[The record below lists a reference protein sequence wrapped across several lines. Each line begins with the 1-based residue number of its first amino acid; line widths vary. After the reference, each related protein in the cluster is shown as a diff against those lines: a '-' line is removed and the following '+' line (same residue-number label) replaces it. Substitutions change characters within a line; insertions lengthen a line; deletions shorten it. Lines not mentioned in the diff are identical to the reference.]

1 MIVQIVPHLPPP
13 DEGVGSFALVL
24 ADLLRARWALESRFL
39 VASPSWSAGPEVE
52 GTAAAARLPAAEP
65 GTLRRAIE
73 EAAGDRQ
80 ATVLLH
86 YAGYG
91 YHPRG
96 CPAWLVEELKQ
107 WTARDGRRLVT
118 VFHEVYATGPPW
130 RSSFWLSPVQRR
142 LAGILARH
150 SAGLV
155 TSLGIYRRN
164 LLRRAPGRE
173 VRVLPVFSTVGEPS
187 AVPPLAD
194 RARRLVL
201 FGGPGIRGRA
211 YRWLAAPLAETCRAL
226 GIEEI
231 CDVGPPV
238 ADRPDRIDGVPVRS
252 LGILPAA
259 EVSGLLRESL
269 AGFVAYPAPFLAKS
283 TVFAA
288 YCAHGMLPVSAWHR
302 RRREFDPPP
311 PCWRPVSGRLGD
323 PQAVAGR
330 ARAWYAGH
338 CLDRHAEAYREL
350 LLP

>member
-1 MIVQIVPHLPPP
+1 VIVQIVPHLPPP
-13 DEGVGSFALVL
+13 DEGVGGFALVL
-24 ADLLRARWALESRFL
+24 ADLLRARWGLESRFL
-39 VASPSWSAGPEVE
+39 VASPAWSPGPEVA
-52 GTAAAARLPAAEP
+52 GTAAARLPAAEP
-65 GTLRRAIE
+65 GALRRAIE
-73 EAAGDRQ
+73 EAGERQ
-80 ATVLLH
+80 ASVLLH

-96 CPAWLVEELKQ
+96 CPAWLVEGLQ
-107 WTARDGRRLVT
+107 AAGRRLVT

-142 LAGILARH
+142 LAGVLARC
-150 SAGLV
+150 SAGMV

-201 FGGPGIRGRA
+201 FGGPGTRGRA
-211 YRWLAAPLAETCRAL
+211 YRRLAAPLAETCRSL
-226 GIEEI
+226 GIEEV

-238 ADRPDRIDGVPVRS
+238 ADRPARIAGVPVRP

-259 EVSGLLRESL
+259 EVSRLLRESL

-302 RRREFDPPP
+302 RRRDFDPPP
-311 PCWRPVSGRLGD
+311 PRWRPGSGRLED
-323 PQAVAGR
+323 PQAVADR

-338 CLDRHAEAYREL
+338 GLDRHAETYREL